1 MTCSVFAPNPSLILE
16 QLRQQQQQKEENLNQ
31 MQQTLELDAV
41 SAFSS
46 APSSPPPPSS
56 VSGGAATA
64 AGSALAGAGGSA
76 FDRSKSVMSASG
88 TRDRLGSNVG
98 SPGGGALG
106 PSPPAHQTGYVV
118 ISGDYD
124 GAMNVFVNI
133 SKPRHASLPSPSS
146 KPFQTIA

>member
-1 MTCSVFAPNPSLILE
+1 
-16 QLRQQQQQKEENLNQ
+16 
-31 MQQTLELDAV
+31 
-41 SAFSS
+41 
-46 APSSPPPPSS
+46 
-56 VSGGAATA
+56 
-64 AGSALAGAGGSA
+64 
-76 FDRSKSVMSASG
+76 
-88 TRDRLGSNVG
+88 LGSNVG